1 MTSVSETVASRRSA
15 SIPLR
20 YALRELRG
28 GLRGFYVFIG
38 CIALGVMAIAGV
50 GSVAAS
56 LGEGLAHEGRI
67 LLGGDIA
74 FSLFQREA
82 KADELAF
89 LKARGNLSVTA
100 SLRGMARAE
109 DGRLALVEIKAV
121 DDKYPMLGEL
131 ALEPRMRADD
141 LFAERGGLF
150 GVAVDQTL
158 LARLDLKLGDRVHV
172 GAANFEIRSIENG
185 EPDKLA
191 GGLGFGPRFLVS
203 EAGLRA
209 TQLIQ
214 PGSLVRWT
222 YRIKLPDSARSDR
235 NVKELADET
244 RRALPHAGWE
254 IRSRDNASPQ
264 LERTINR
271 FTQFLTLVGL
281 AALLVGGVGVA
292 NAVKSHIDRRRDVIA
307 AFKALGA
314 TGSDVF
320 SIYLTQ
326 VTVLAVIGSVIGLA
340 VGAALP
346 FVIVN
351 VFGKLLP
358 LPVEPALHINELALA
373 LVYGLLT
380 ALAFGLWPL
389 GRVHDVPVAALFRE
403 TVDSTVDLKSLWSK
417 LRVLSRDL
425 PIAFRGSRKG
435 AVETGGELR
444 KMGTHAWRRPRLI
457 YLAWMALV
465 IALLAGV
472 VIGLAYDK
480 RVATIFVLSSI
491 AVFILLRG
499 IAVALMA
506 LARGLPRTQI
516 TMLRLAITNIHRP
529 GALTPSVVMSLGLGL
544 AVLVTITQ
552 IDGNLRRQ
560 FLAALPD
567 HAPSFY
573 FIDIP
578 ATEAD
583 RFNAFLKKTAPDST
597 VEEVPMLRG
606 RIVSARGV
614 RAEELKP
621 STDSEWVLQSDRGLS
636 STGEIPKGSKIVEG
650 EWWGADYDGPPLI
663 SIEKKIAEGLKL
675 KIGDEITV
683 NVLGHDI
690 MAKIANMRTIDWQGL
705 GINFVLIFS
714 PNAFK
719 GAPHTHIATLT
730 EAHPDSTEDAAIIKA
745 VADAFPTVTSVR
757 VREALETVGT
767 VITNLV
773 LAIRG
778 ASAVTLISAVLVLGG
793 ALAAGHRHRVY
804 DAVILKTLGA
814 TRARLLGAYALE
826 YLMIG
831 FATAIFGVIAGS
843 IAAWLIVT
851 RLMTLSFVWQAG
863 SAAGVV
869 VSALIVTVGLG
880 LAGTLVA
887 LNQKPAAVLRNL

>member
-1 MTSVSETVASRRSA
+1 MTTACEPISPRRPASL
-15 SIPLR
+15 PLR

-28 GLRGFYVFIG
+28 GLRGFYVFIA

-56 LGEGLAHEGRI
+56 LGEGLAREGRT
-67 LLGGDIA
+67 LLGGDVA
-74 FSLFQREA
+74 FSLFQRAA
-82 KADELAF
+82 KPDEVAF
-89 LKARGNLSVTA
+89 LRSRGDVSVIAT
-100 SLRGMARAE
+100 LRGMARAS

-121 DDKYPMLGEL
+121 DGTYPMLGEL
-131 ALEPRMRADD
+131 TLDPK
-141 LFAERGGLF
+141 LPVAELLAEHDGAF
-150 GVAVDQTL
+150 GAAVDSTL
-158 LARLDLKLGDRVHV
+158 LARLDLKLGDRVSI
-172 GAANFEIRSIENG
+172 GSATFQIRSVVNA

-191 GGLGFGPRFLVS
+191 GGLGFGPRFLTS
-203 EAGLRA
+203 EAALQA
-209 TQLIQ
+209 TQLLQ
-214 PGSLVRWT
+214 PGGLVRWT
-222 YRIKLPDSARSDR
+222 YRVRLPDNAGGGRTAIR
-235 NVKELADET
+235 LADDA
-244 RRALPHAGWE
+244 RNALPEAGWE
-254 IRSRDNASPQ
+254 IRTRDSASPQ
-264 LERTINR
+264 LERTISR

-307 AFKALGA
+307 TFKALGA
-314 TGSDVF
+314 TGRDVF
-320 SIYLTQ
+320 AIYLTQ

-340 VGAALP
+340 AGAALP
-346 FVIVN
+346 FIIVN
-351 VFGKLLP
+351 VFGTLLP
-358 LPVEPALHINELALA
+358 LPVVPALHFDELVLS

-403 TVDSTVDLKSLWSK
+403 
-417 LRVLSRDL
+417 
-425 PIAFRGSRKG
+425 
-435 AVETGGELR
+435 AVTSPW
-444 KMGTHAWRRPRLI
+444 HRPRWR
-457 YLAWMALV
+457 YLALMAVV
-465 IALLAGV
+465 IALLIGV

-480 RVATIFVLSSI
+480 RVATVFVVSSI
-491 AVFILLRG
+491 AVFALLRG
-499 IAVALMA
+499 IAAGLMA
-506 LARGLPRTQI
+506 LARRLPRARA
-516 TMLRLAITNIHRP
+516 TMLRLAIANIYRP

-567 HAPSFY
+567 RAPSFY

-583 RFNAFLKKTAPDST
+583 RFSAFLKQAAPQST

-606 RIVSARGV
+606 RIVAARGV
-614 RAEELKP
+614 KAEDLKP
-621 STDSEWVLQSDRGLS
+621 STDSEWVLQSDRGLTA
-636 STGEIPKGSKIVEG
+636 TGEIPRGSKIVEG

-663 SIEKKIAEGLKL
+663 SIEKKIADGLKL
-675 KIGDEITV
+675 KIGDEIVV
-683 NVLGHDI
+683 NVLGRDI
-690 MAKIANMRTIDWQGL
+690 PATIGNMRAIDWQGL
-705 GINFVLIFS
+705 GINFVLVFS
-714 PNAFK
+714 PNAFR

-730 EAHPDSTEDAAIIKA
+730 EAHPDSAGDAAIIKS
-745 VADAFPTVTSVR
+745 VADAFPMVTSVR
-757 VREALETVGT
+757 VREALETIGT
-767 VITNLV
+767 VVTNLV

-831 FATAIFGVIAGS
+831 FATAVFGVIAGS
-843 IAAWLIVT
+843 VAAWLIVT

-863 SAAGVV
+863 SATGVV
-869 VSALIVTVGLG
+869 GAALVVTVGLG
-880 LAGTLVA
+880 LAGTLLA